1 MSLVTYKYTAVSKSG
16 KRVNGVIDA
25 YNEMEAVDRI
35 RETCDIVLKITPTAD
50 KEGGFLSKDIGGTK
64 LDMKAFTLMCN
75 QFAII
80 IKAGIPIARTVQ
92 LIAAKTTDKNIK
104 RILNQVATDVEAGRS
119 ISASFEERGGKLLPT
134 TFIETIRAGEESGS
148 LDSAFQS
155 VGDHLDKQTKMRAKV
170 RSALSYPIF
179 VMIIAVVVV
188 AVLMI
193 KVVPTFTSI
202 FDSYGAELPAITK
215 SLIAVSNFF
224 TKYWMVLLG
233 IGIAIFLFYKIYG
246 NTEEG
251 RLNLA
256 KAQLKLPVLGEI
268 AELNSASQFANSMA
282 TMLGA
287 GLPMT
292 KAISITAKVIDN
304 YFISQEV
311 GKYAGKLEEGHSLGA
326 SMRESGVMP
335 DILIDM
341 VSVGEETGEMESTL
355 NTIANYYDVEL
366 ETATNSAIEKLEP
379 ALLVVMAAIAG
390 YIVIAIYMSIFSMYS
405 VM

>member
-1 MSLVTYKYTAVSKSG
+1 
-16 KRVNGVIDA
+16 
-25 YNEMEAVDRI
+25 MEAVDRI
-35 RETCDIVLKITPTAD
+35 RETCDIVLKITPVGE
-50 KEGGFLSKDIGGTK
+50 KGEGGFLSKDIGGTK

-80 IKAGIPIARTVQ
+80 IKAGIPISRTVQ

-104 RILNQVATDVEAGRS
+104 KILNQVAGDVEAGRS
-119 ISASFEERGGKLLPT
+119 VAASFEERGGKLLPP

-148 LDSAFQS
+148 LDTAFES
-155 VGDHLDKQTKMRAKV
+155 IGTHLDKQTKMRGKV
-170 RSALSYPIF
+170 KSALAYPMF
-179 VMIIAVVVV
+179 VLVIAVAVVVV
-188 AVLMI
+188 LMV

-202 FDSYGAELPAITK
+202 FDEMGGELPGITK

-251 RLNLA
+251 RLKFA
-256 KAQLKLPVLGEI
+256 QWQLKLPVLGNI
-268 AELNSASQFANSMA
+268 AELGAASEFANSMA
-282 TMLGA
+282 TMLKA

-292 KAISITAKVIDN
+292 KCINITAKVISN

-311 GKYAGKLEEGHSLGA
+311 GKYAGKLEEGHALGT

-341 VSVGEETGEMESTL
+341 VSVGEQTGEMESTL
-355 NTIANYYDVEL
+355 NTIAGYYDNEL
-366 ETATNSAIEKLEP
+366 ETATAAAIAKLEP
-379 ALLVVMAAIAG
+379 ALLVVLAGIAG

-405 VM
+405 IM

>member
-1 MSLVTYKYTAVSKSG
+1 
-16 KRVNGVIDA
+16 
-25 YNEMEAVDRI
+25 MEAVDRI
-35 RETCDIVLKITPTAD
+35 RQDCDIVLKITPAGA
-50 KEGGFLSKDIGGTK
+50 KGEEGNFFSRDIGGTK
-64 LDMKAFTLMCN
+64 LDMKAFTLMCS
-75 QFAII
+75 QMAII
-80 IKAGIPIARTVQ
+80 LRAGIPISRTVH
-92 LIAAKTTDKNIK
+92 LIADKTTDKVLK
-104 RILNQVATDVEAGRS
+104 KILVNVASDVESGRS
-119 ISASFEERGGKLLPT
+119 ISSSFEERGGKLLPP

-148 LDSAFQS
+148 LDTAFES
-155 VGDHLDKQTKMRAKV
+155 MSKHLDKQTKMKSKV
-170 RSALSYPIF
+170 KSALSYPIF
-179 VMIIAVVVV
+179 VLIIAIAVV

-202 FDSYGAELPAITK
+202 FADYGAELPAITK
-215 SLIAVSNFF
+215 SLIAISNFF
-224 TKYWMVLLG
+224 IKYWMLLLG
-233 IGIAIFLFYKIYG
+233 IGIAIFLFFKIYG

-256 KAQLKLPVLGEI
+256 KAQLKLPVLGNI
-268 AELNSASQFANSMA
+268 AELSSASEFANSMA
-282 TMLGA
+282 TMLAA

-292 KAISITAKVIDN
+292 KSISITAKVIEN

-326 SMRESGVMP
+326 SMRENKVLP

-355 NTIANYYDVEL
+355 NTIAEYYDVEL
-366 ETATNSAIEKLEP
+366 ENAINSAIAKLEP
-379 ALLVVMAAIAG
+379 TLLIVMAVIAG

>member
-1 MSLVTYKYTAVSKSG
+1 M
-16 KRVNGVIDA
+16 D
-25 YNEMEAVDRI
+25 AVDHI
-35 RETCDIVLKITPTAD
+35 RETCDIVLKITPVNG
-50 KEGGFLSKDIGGTK
+50 EGGMGFLNKDLGGTK
-64 LDMKAFTLMCN
+64 LNMKAFTLMCN

-80 IKAGIPIARTVQ
+80 IKAGIPISRTVH
-92 LIAAKTTDKNIK
+92 LIAAKTTDKNLK
-104 RILNQVATDVEAGRS
+104 RILNQVAGDVESGRS
-119 ISASFEERGGKLLPT
+119 VAASFEERGGKLLPP

-155 VGDHLDKQTKMRAKV
+155 VGDHLDKQTKMAGKV
-170 RSALSYPIF
+170 KSALSYPAF
-179 VMIIAVVVV
+179 VMVIAIAVVVV
-188 AVLMI
+188 LMV

-215 SLIAVSNFF
+215 SLIALSNFF

-233 IGIAIFLFYKIYG
+233 IGVAIFLFYKIYG

-251 RLNLA
+251 RLKFA
-256 KAQLKLPVLGEI
+256 QWQLKLPVLGEI

-282 TMLGA
+282 TMLKA

-292 KAISITAKVIDN
+292 KSISITAKVIDN

-311 GKYAGKLEEGHSLGA
+311 GKYAGKLEEGRSLGA

-355 NTIANYYDVEL
+355 TTIANYYDVEL
-366 ETATNSAIEKLEP
+366 ETAVAAAIAKLEP
-379 ALLVVMAAIAG
+379 ALLVVLAGIAG

>member
-1 MSLVTYKYTAVSKSG
+1 M
-16 KRVNGVIDA
+16 IEA

-35 RETCDIVLKITPTAD
+35 RQDCDIVLKITPAGENG
-50 KEGGFLSKDIGGTK
+50 EGNFFSKDIGGTK

-75 QFAII
+75 QMSII
-80 IKAGIPIARTVQ
+80 LRAGIPISRTVH
-92 LIAAKTTDKNIK
+92 LIADKTTDKVLK
-104 RILNQVATDVEAGRS
+104 KILGQVASDVESGRS
-119 ISASFEERGGKLLPT
+119 ISASFEERGGKLLPP

-148 LDSAFQS
+148 LDTAFAS
-155 VGDHLDKQTKMRAKV
+155 MSTHLDKQTKMKSKV
-170 RSALSYPIF
+170 KSALSYPIF
-179 VMIIAVVVV
+179 VLIIAIAVV

-193 KVVPTFTSI
+193 KVVPTFTAI
-202 FDSYGAELPAITK
+202 FAEYGAELPAITK
-215 SLIAVSNFF
+215 SLIAISNFF

-233 IGIAIFLFYKIYG
+233 IGIAIFLFIKIYG

-256 KAQLKLPVLGEI
+256 KAQLKLPVLGNI
-268 AELNSASQFANSMA
+268 AELSSASEFANSMA

-292 KAISITAKVIDN
+292 KAISITAKVIEN

-311 GKYAGKLEEGHSLGA
+311 GKYAGKIEEGHSLGA

-335 DILIDM
+335 DILTDM
-341 VSVGEETGEMESTL
+341 VAVGEETGEMESTL
-355 NTIANYYDVEL
+355 NTIAEYYDVEL
-366 ETATNSAIEKLEP
+366 ENAINSAIAKLEP
-379 ALLVVMAAIAG
+379 TLLVVMAVIAG

>member
-1 MSLVTYKYTAVSKSG
+1 M
-16 KRVNGVIDA
+16 IDA

-202 FDSYGAELPAITK
+202 FDSYGADLPAITK
-215 SLIAVSNFF
+215 SLIAISNFF
-224 TKYWMVLLG
+224 
-233 IGIAIFLFYKIYG
+233 
-246 NTEEG
+246 
-251 RLNLA
+251 R
-256 KAQLKLPVLGEI
+256 
-268 AELNSASQFANSMA
+268 
-282 TMLGA
+282 
-287 GLPMT
+287 
-292 KAISITAKVIDN
+292 N
-304 YFISQEV
+304 Y
-311 GKYAGKLEEGHSLGA
+311 
-326 SMRESGVMP
+326 
-335 DILIDM
+335 
-341 VSVGEETGEMESTL
+341 
-355 NTIANYYDVEL
+355 
-366 ETATNSAIEKLEP
+366 
-379 ALLVVMAAIAG
+379 
-390 YIVIAIYMSIFSMYS
+390 
-405 VM
+405 